1 MAVAPGMTLFKI
13 ADLSTV
19 WVLAEIPESQASAI
33 RPGQAVTAT
42 ATAIAGHAL
51 TGKVDAI
58 LPDVNANT
66 RTVKVRVELQN
77 RDRRLLP
84 GMFANVRFG
93 AQAGPAKLLVPT
105 EALIRPGTRTIVMVD
120 AGNGGFNPIEV
131 KTGAEANGQTE
142 VTDGLSAGQKVV

>member
-1 MAVAPGMTLFKI
+1 MTEAQIRLVESTGKPQPRLAISSDIDGVITEVGVRDGMAVAPGMTLFKI

-66 RTVKVRVELQN
+66 RTVKVRVEL
-77 RDRRLLP
+77 RTGTAASCPACSPTCGLARKPARTSCWSPRR
-84 GMFANVRFG
+84 R
-93 AQAGPAKLLVPT
+93 
-105 EALIRPGTRTIVMVD
+105 
-120 AGNGGFNPIEV
+120 
-131 KTGAEANGQTE
+131 
-142 VTDGLSAGQKVV
+142 